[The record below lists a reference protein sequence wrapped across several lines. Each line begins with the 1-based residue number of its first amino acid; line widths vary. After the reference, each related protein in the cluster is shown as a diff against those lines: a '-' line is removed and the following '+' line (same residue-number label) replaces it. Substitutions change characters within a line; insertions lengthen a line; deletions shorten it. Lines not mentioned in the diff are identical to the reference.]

1 MKSFI
6 ALSCL
11 LVVAS
16 ASANSYYYN
25 SRFPQYQQQYGY
37 KAAAPVAAPQQQAYQ
52 PIAPVAA
59 PVVKA
64 APVVV
69 PDVSEFGLGSLSQ
82 LAGTDFSFS
91 SLSGSLSTLTS
102 LMASMDFS
110 SLTAL
115 KSMLPNPV
123 TSLAKASKKL
133 DDLSRGLPSALA
145 NIDPAVKA
153 DVAKV
158 NVIIAE
164 VCDKMLAEATPS
176 EFTYYSPEGIKAS
189 CDFITATANDILQ
202 GLDDPSIIQSYVDK
216 VQKLT
221 RSLQAQAAIYSSLF
235 E

>member
-16 ASANSYYYN
+16 ATPNSYYYN
-25 SRFPQYQQQYGY
+25 SRFPQYQQQY
-37 KAAAPVAAPQQQAYQ
+37 AAAPVAAPQQYAYQ

-69 PDVSEFGLGSLSQ
+69 PAASDFGLGSLSQ
-82 LAGTDFSFS
+82 LAGTDFSSLSS
-91 SLSGSLSTLTS
+91 SLSSL
-102 LMASMDFS
+102 ANMDFS
-110 SLTAL
+110 SLSAL
-115 KSMLPNPV
+115 KSMLPDPV
-123 TSLAKASKKL
+123 TSLAKASKSL
-133 DDLSRGLPSALA
+133 DDLSRGLPTALA

-153 DVAKV
+153 DVGKV

-176 EFTYYSPEGIKAS
+176 EFSYYSPEGIKAS
-189 CDFITATANDILQ
+189 CDFITKTANDILL